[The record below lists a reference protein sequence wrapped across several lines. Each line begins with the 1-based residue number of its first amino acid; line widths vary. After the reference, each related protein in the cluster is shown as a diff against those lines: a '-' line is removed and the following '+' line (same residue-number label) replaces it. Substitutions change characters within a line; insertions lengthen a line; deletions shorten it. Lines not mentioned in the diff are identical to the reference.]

1 MGIVNTT
8 DYKEYAKNTSE
19 SEQNVELKENNN
31 K

>member
-1 MGIVNTT
+1 MGIVNAT

-19 SEQNVELKENNN
+19 TEQNVELKENN

>member
-8 DYKEYAKNTSE
+8 NYKEYAKNTSE
-19 SEQNVELKENNN
+19 SEQNVELKENN

>member
-8 DYKEYAKNTSE
+8 DYKEYSKNTSE
-19 SEQNVELKENNN
+19 SEQNVELKEDN

>member
-19 SEQNVELKENNN
+19 SEQNIELKENN

>member
-19 SEQNVELKENNN
+19 SEQKVEPKENN